1 MLHHPIENVIF
12 DLGNVIVDLN
22 MPRAEAMLQELAGL
36 SFMHAKGKDL
46 EIFLQ
51 FESGLISEAIFLNY
65 ILGKSPRS
73 VQALDIIRAWNAM
86 LGDIPLR
93 RLQMMKELQ
102 DRYRVFILSNTN
114 ETHIRYTRQ
123 HISTHYGASG
133 FEAYVHHPF
142 YSHDLKC
149 RKPDAIIYE
158 KVMEHAGIEPA
169 TTLFFDD
176 HPDNIAAAQK
186 AGIQAMLVDP
196 NDEIIDIIEQVL
208 PEDVAQEKD

>member
-36 SFMHAKGKDL
+36 SFMHAQGKDL
-46 EIFLQ
+46 DIFLQ

-65 ILGKSPRS
+65 ILSKSSRS
-73 VQALDIIRAWNAM
+73 VQAIDIIRAWNAM

-93 RLQMMKELQ
+93 RLEMMKKLQ
-102 DRYRVFILSNTN
+102 DRYRVYILSNTN
-114 ETHIRYTRQ
+114 ETHIRYTQQ

-176 HPDNIAAAQK
+176 HPDNIAAAQQ

-208 PEDVAQEKD
+208 PEDVA